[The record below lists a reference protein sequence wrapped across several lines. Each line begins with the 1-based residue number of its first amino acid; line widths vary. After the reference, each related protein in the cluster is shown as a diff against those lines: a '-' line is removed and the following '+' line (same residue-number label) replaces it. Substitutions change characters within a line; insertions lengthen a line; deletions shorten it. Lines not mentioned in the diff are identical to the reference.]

1 MRKPHRQPHATLPFI
16 SRLCSCRDACQNSE
30 LLRRVHGAEGWIEQ
44 KSSSL
49 VGAGREE
56 AVAGGVWGQRAVQGG
71 TGRRSNGGD
80 TTNPKLQLVF
90 LAVHGL
96 L

>member
-16 SRLCSCRDACQNSE
+16 SRLFSCRDACQNSE
-30 LLRRVHGAEGWIEQ
+30 LLRRVHGAEGWIKQ

-71 TGRRSNGGD
+71 TRRRSNGGD